1 MNCLF
6 ELSEVVSGARERMEI
21 KEEIE
26 YLTEV
31 DEIIP
36 YQGTLSSEGSDE
48 GGSAAASTSTSS
60 ESDW

>member
-48 GGSAAASTSTSS
+48 GGSAVASTSTSS